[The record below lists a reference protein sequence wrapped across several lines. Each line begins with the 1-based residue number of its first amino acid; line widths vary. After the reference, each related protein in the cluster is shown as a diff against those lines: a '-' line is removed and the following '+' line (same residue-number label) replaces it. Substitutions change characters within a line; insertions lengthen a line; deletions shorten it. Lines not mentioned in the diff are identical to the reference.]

1 MVLVALALMAVG
13 LLASLLGFK
22 LFKVLLPI
30 VGLVSGT
37 LVGFAG
43 FQGVFGKGT
52 VSTTVAVFVAITVGL
67 VMALLSFVYFEIAVT
82 VLAAIIGASAL
93 SYLGVALGLDKDGF
107 VVFLL
112 AVAGFIIGLIAAGSG
127 TMSASLVM
135 TVTSMAGVA
144 FILAGIFLIAGS
156 VSLEQLNNDG
166 VIRTVVSVVDQSF
179 LWLFVWLAG
188 SIITMRAQVRTV
200 VSDFMVDTYE
210 FTAPKSKR

>member
-188 SIITMRAQVRTV
+188 SIITMRAQVRTA